1 MDHFSPVV
9 LLFLHQNH
17 NVSNQTLWCL
27 AFMSFELAGK
37 MRVNIENKLTGCFL
51 LSLQKNIIMTDIS
64 LKYSLLSNSAR
75 QEVNDFMDF
84 LLNKQKEKKA
94 FLFPGTKRKSCQY
107 LHGPILI
114 FKFLRRIRSYLTHGK
129 LINGSRYKYFYRILK
144 GEG

>member
-1 MDHFSPVV
+1 MV
-9 LLFLHQNH
+9 LSFLHQNH

-84 LLNKQKEKKA
+84 LLNKQKEKKSISLSGYKKKILSVSTWTDSDIQV
-94 FLFPGTKRKSCQY
+94 FKENQKLFNSWKIDKW
-107 LHGPILI
+107 
-114 FKFLRRIRSYLTHGK
+114 
-129 LINGSRYKYFYRILK
+129 
-144 GEG
+144 